1 MKNIIVILVFLVS
14 TLAMAQTTTVVLEE
28 QCNCQVLSGTA
39 VTAAGMTTPT
49 GADTGDIYVN
59 TNSGTIYFWDGVSW
73 ELTATDSQQL
83 QPFTFDNT
91 TGELILT
98 LENGGTSNIFLPLQT
113 LTSLTLNG
121 NSLEY
126 KDENGLTNTIPLNV
140 GNLSLG
146 SDGNSLDFTNE
157 ESVTTNIPL
166 NVGALSFDPATREL
180 TYNNELGVA
189 KVITL
194 PTETTTTI
202 AGTSATGNAIGVYEN
217 ESGDLVTIN
226 ETITSISDIG
236 DGNVTFMNEAGAS
249 VTVSKSDITDL
260 GGGIYR
266 FTNNDGTDIDINING
281 ITISDVIAGN
291 LIATIEQADGSSVE
305 IDETV
310 TNITGTSSTGN
321 EIGVYENED
330 GTTVSIQET
339 VTAISDI
346 GDGNIT
352 FTNESGGTT
361 TVAKSKITSNPDGT
375 FTFDNG
381 DGSTVT
387 FDGTDN
393 QNAVQVALS
402 PNIDVDG
409 DLVNETTVQDALT
422 DLANNSS
429 DNQDL
434 TGANL
439 NAGNQLVIGIE
450 RGNSATADLSAL
462 NETVVAGTGA
472 VTVVDDGSGNYTVNS
487 TDSDEDETNELTL
500 MGTGVPAVTP
510 SNSGVTYVDDA
521 AGQLYIYD
529 GTSWNQV
536 GGNVSPD
543 LDPDPTNELQDL
555 SITADALSLSSD
567 PTAAPIDL
575 SVYRDNTDAQQIGLS
590 GNTITLANGTGADT
604 TVDLTGFI
612 NTDEQNLTSATL
624 TGNSLTVAIQNGDP
638 VTVNLTALVND
649 ADFDFTN
656 EIQDL
661 DLTGNI
667 LTITNNTG
675 ATDIDLSGYI
685 NTDAQTIGL
694 LGNTITLANGTGSD
708 TTVDLA
714 DFINT
719 DNQDLT
725 SATLTGNNLTV
736 AILNGDPVT
745 VDLTTLVKDADF
757 DITNEIQNLS
767 LTGDIL
773 TITNN
778 GSATPIDL
786 ASYTNTDTQDLSI
799 DATGKIIS
807 LVDGGQVT
815 INADD
820 ADSVIGNEY
829 NTAFSVVG
837 SDLRLTDGG
846 GNLDVPL
853 STLGTDTQ
861 DLSIDAAGTTISL
874 VDGGSVTVNVNDA
887 DANATNEIQDLS
899 ISGNVLSLTGDATTV
914 TLPTPD
920 GTETLVES
928 AVGSELNVAGD
939 GSSATPYV
947 IDNLRPNIF
956 YPPSIVVDAS
966 SNGTGRTI
974 NLYTQY
980 TAQFATPAVASA
992 GAPAAIPTYAASD
1005 LYYYVTEFDT
1015 NVFANVS
1022 VNTSGVMTYDVIAAP
1037 ADYNSLINVVF
1048 VVK

>member
-1 MKNIIVILVFLVS
+1 MKKLVFPFIFLIS
-14 TLAMAQTTTVVLEE
+14 GLTMAQTTVTLED
-28 QCNCQVLSGTA
+28 QCNCEVLSGTA
-39 VTAAGMTTPT
+39 VSAAGMTTPS
-49 GADTGDIYVN
+49 GADLGDIYVN
-59 TNSGTIYFWDGVSW
+59 TDTGTIYFWDGVSW
-73 ELTATDSQQL
+73 ELTSTDTQQL
-83 QPFTFDNT
+83 QGFTFDT
-91 TGELILT
+91 TSGELVLN
-98 LENGGTSNIFLPLQT
+98 LENGGSASIILPVQT
-113 LTSLTLNG
+113 LTTLALNG

-126 KDENGLTNTIPLNV
+126 IDEDNNAKTIPLNV
-140 GNLSLG
+140 GKLTLG
-146 SDGNSLDFTNE
+146 ANGNSLDYTDE
-157 ESVTTNIPL
+157 VGVLTNIPL
-166 NVGALSFDPATREL
+166 NVGSLAFAPATREL
-180 TYNNELGVA
+180 TYTDEKGTPT
-189 KVITL
+189 VIAL
-194 PTETTTTI
+194 PAETITTI
-202 AGTSATGNAIGVYEN
+202 TGTSETGNAIGVYEN
-217 ESGDLVTIN
+217 ENGALVTIN
-226 ETITSISDIG
+226 ETITSISDAGDGNVTLTNETGASVTVPKSDISDLGNGTYRFTNGDGTDVIIDTNGMDVTNLVVGNRIATVAEADGGSVDINETITTISDEG
-236 DGNVTFMNEAGAS
+236 DGNVTFTTEAGNTL
-249 VTVSKSDITDL
+249 TVAKSDITD
-260 GGGIYR
+260 
-266 FTNNDGTDIDINING
+266 NG
-281 ITISDVIAGN
+281 
-291 LIATIEQADGSSVE
+291 
-305 IDETV
+305 
-310 TNITGTSSTGN
+310 
-321 EIGVYENED
+321 
-330 GTTVSIQET
+330 
-339 VTAISDI
+339 
-346 GDGNIT
+346 
-352 FTNESGGTT
+352 
-361 TVAKSKITSNPDGT
+361 DGT

-381 DGSTVT
+381 DGTTVT
-387 FDGTDN
+387 FVGTDN
-393 QNAVQVALS
+393 QNAAQVALS

-409 DLVNETTVQDALT
+409 DSVNETTVQDALT
-422 DLANNSS
+422 DLANSSS

-439 NAGNQLVIGIE
+439 NAGNELVIGIE

-462 NETVVAGTGA
+462 NETVVAGIGA

-500 MGTGVPAVTP
+500 MGTGVPAVIP

-649 ADFDFTN
+649 ADFDITN

-736 AILNGDPVT
+736 AIQNGDPVT

-1022 VNTSGVMTYDVIAAP
+1022 VNASGVMTYDVIAAP